1 MPCVCVCVYVCFKG
15 IAKKVK
21 MVMLYRR
28 YCCRSAASLLLN
40 SLVAIISQYPSRLPT
55 WPTSTDIN
63 HTKETLTICSLGTLV
78 FVHIP
83 NHVNITERKVV

>member
-1 MPCVCVCVYVCFKG
+1 MCVCVYVCFKG

-40 SLVAIISQYPSRLPT
+40 SLVAILSQYPSRLRCPL
-55 WPTSTDIN
+55 PRTSN

-83 NHVNITERKVV
+83 NHVNITKRKVV